1 MLTRLE
7 ERNRIKAHQYWP
19 NSGISNYGRYTV
31 KMNRCRTKPDYDF
44 RSLTISITDDDENIK
59 ERKVYFLQY
68 TGWPDFGVPTEA
80 SSFIDFYT
88 EIQKQEEKLHVKK
101 SKKRATSLYHCSA
114 GIGRV
119 GTFLAF
125 ESVLQL
131 LQDSTPAQISIKDIV
146 NNLRKERPGMVQT
159 QEQYMFIYQ
168 AVNEYLVKQNG
179 AKARQRRRGK
189 LGMAKKPMLNRPHSE
204 GYNSHNLLLRGEQRL
219 SRTLAEATS

>member
-1 MLTRLE
+1 M
-7 ERNRIKAHQYWP
+7 
-19 NSGISNYGRYTV
+19 G
-31 KMNRCRTKPDYDF
+31 RTKPDYDF

-131 LQDSTPAQISIKDIV
+131 LQDSTPAQISIKDIEIILEKKDLEWYKLK
-146 NNLRKERPGMVQT
+146 NNICVFIKLLMNILLNKMVQ
-159 QEQYMFIYQ
+159 
-168 AVNEYLVKQNG
+168 KQDKEEEENLEW
-179 AKARQRRRGK
+179 QR
-189 LGMAKKPMLNRPHSE
+189 N
-204 GYNSHNLLLRGEQRL
+204 QC
-219 SRTLAEATS
+219 